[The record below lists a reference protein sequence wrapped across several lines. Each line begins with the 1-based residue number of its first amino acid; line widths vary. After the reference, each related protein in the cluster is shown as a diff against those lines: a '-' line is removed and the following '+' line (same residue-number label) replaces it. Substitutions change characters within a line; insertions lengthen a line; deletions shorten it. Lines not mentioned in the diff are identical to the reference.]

1 MVSLCADVCL
11 STGKDYVF
19 LEELSGSKE
28 SCTSEKCAIASELT
42 YHNGIVL

>member
-11 STGKDYVF
+11 STGQDYVF